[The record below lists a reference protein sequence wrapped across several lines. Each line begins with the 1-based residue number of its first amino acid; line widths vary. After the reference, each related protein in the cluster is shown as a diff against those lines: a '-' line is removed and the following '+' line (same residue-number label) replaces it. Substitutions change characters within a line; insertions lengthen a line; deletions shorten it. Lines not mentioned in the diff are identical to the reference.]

1 MKRLLAGTLTAA
13 FALGL
18 TACGQQEE
26 CSAKP
31 VIYLYPEQKT
41 TVSVSL
47 DYAGTLTAT
56 YPAYEDGWCVTA
68 EPDGTLHDE
77 NGNEY
82 SYLFWEGENKTDYD
96 FSTGF
101 CVAGADT
108 ADFLREKL
116 AEIGLTPREYNEFI
130 VYWLPKMQDNPYNLI
145 SFQSEAYTDAA
156 KLDIDPTP
164 DSVLRVFMAWKP
176 LGNPE
181 AARLSGINSAN
192 VLTFCYTLSG
202 FMAALAGIVSIGR
215 SGICN
220 GVNAI
225 QPYDTDA
232 IAACIIGGASFMGG
246 KGTMVGTML
255 GALIIA
261 VLRNGFSLLSVSSA
275 VQNLVLGLVIIGAVL
290 LDVTRER
297 MAAKA
302 RRLAAK

>member
-1 MKRLLAGTLTAA
+1 MKKLLAGTLTAA

-31 VIYLYPEQKT
+31 VIYLYPEQET

-56 YPAYEDGWCVTA
+56 YPAYENGWCVTA

-145 SFQSEAYTDAA
+145 SFQSERYTDTA

-176 LGNPE
+176 LHRAQNIEPQ
-181 AARLSGINSAN
+181 
-192 VLTFCYTLSG
+192 TFTPFVRDG
-202 FMAALAGIVSIGR
+202 FTV
-215 SGICN
+215 
-220 GVNAI
+220 VEW
-225 QPYDTDA
+225 
-232 IAACIIGGASFMGG
+232 GGCEV
-246 KGTMVGTML
+246 K
-255 GALIIA
+255 
-261 VLRNGFSLLSVSSA
+261 
-275 VQNLVLGLVIIGAVL
+275 
-290 LDVTRER
+290 
-297 MAAKA
+297 
-302 RRLAAK
+302 

>member
-31 VIYLYPEQKT
+31 VIYLDPEQKT

-176 LGNPE
+176 LHRAQNIEPQTFTPF
-181 AARLSGINSAN
+181 ARD
-192 VLTFCYTLSG
+192 G
-202 FMAALAGIVSIGR
+202 FTV
-215 SGICN
+215 
-220 GVNAI
+220 VEW
-225 QPYDTDA
+225 
-232 IAACIIGGASFMGG
+232 GGCEV
-246 KGTMVGTML
+246 K
-255 GALIIA
+255 
-261 VLRNGFSLLSVSSA
+261 
-275 VQNLVLGLVIIGAVL
+275 
-290 LDVTRER
+290 
-297 MAAKA
+297 
-302 RRLAAK
+302 